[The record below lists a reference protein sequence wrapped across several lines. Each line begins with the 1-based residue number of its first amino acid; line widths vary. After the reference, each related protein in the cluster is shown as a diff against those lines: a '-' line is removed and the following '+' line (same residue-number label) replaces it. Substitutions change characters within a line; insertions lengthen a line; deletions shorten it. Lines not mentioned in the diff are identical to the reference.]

1 MADPGGAAMVYT
13 LQGDLDPLDLEIV
26 ERALQGLCEGIAAS
40 SAPLDLES
48 DEELERA
55 LRREL
60 AETVR
65 ASGVTDAESLLDL
78 LFERR
83 GEIVWWGSASQ
94 PIQFLGLRVNDLPAS
109 AITKIEREEVE
120 GQTRLPTRGGN

>member
-1 MADPGGAAMVYT
+1 MDYT

-26 ERALQGLCEGIAAS
+26 ERALQGVCEGITAG

-65 ASGVTDAESLLDL
+65 ASGVTDAEALLDI

-83 GEIVWWGSASQ
+83 GEIDWRGSASQ
-94 PIQFLGLRVNDLPAS
+94 PAQFLGLRVSGLPAS
-109 AITKIEREEVE
+109 ASTKRERDEVE
-120 GQTRLPTRGGN
+120 GQTRLPTRCGNLTSG

>member
-1 MADPGGAAMVYT
+1 MVYT

-26 ERALQGLCEGIAAS
+26 ERALQGVCEGITAG

-65 ASGVTDAESLLDL
+65 ASGVTDAEALLDI
-78 LFERR
+78 LFEGR
-83 GEIVWWGSASQ
+83 GEIDWRGSASQ
-94 PIQFLGLRVNDLPAS
+94 PAQFLGLRVSGLPAS
-109 AITKIEREEVE
+109 ASTKRERDEVE
-120 GQTRLPTRGGN
+120 GQTRLPTRCENLTSG

>member
-1 MADPGGAAMVYT
+1 MVYT

-26 ERALQGLCEGIAAS
+26 ERALQGVREGILAG
-40 SAPLDLES
+40 SAPIDLES

-65 ASGVTDAESLLDL
+65 ASGVTDAETLLDI
-78 LFERR
+78 LFER
-83 GEIVWWGSASQ
+83 GSASQ
-94 PIQFLGLRVNDLPAS
+94 PVQFLGLRVNGLPAS
-109 AITKIEREEVE
+109 ASNKMERAKVE
-120 GQTRLPTRGGN
+120 GQTRLPMRCGN

>member
-1 MADPGGAAMVYT
+1 MVYT
-13 LQGDLDPLDLEIV
+13 LQDDLDPLDLEIV
-26 ERALQGLCEGIAAS
+26 ERAVQGVCEGVATG
-40 SAPLDLES
+40 DLES

-65 ASGVTDAESLLDL
+65 ASGVTDAEALLDI

-83 GEIVWWGSASQ
+83 DEIDWRG
-94 PIQFLGLRVNDLPAS
+94 LGLTAS
-109 AITKIEREEVE
+109 PV
-120 GQTRLPTRGGN
+120 P

>member
-1 MADPGGAAMVYT
+1 MAYT
-13 LQGDLDPLDLEIV
+13 LQSDLDPLDLEIV
-26 ERALQGLCEGIAAS
+26 ERAFQGVCEGISAG

-60 AETVR
+60 AETVH
-65 ASGVTDAESLLDL
+65 ASDAEALLDI

-83 GEIVWWGSASQ
+83 GEIDWRDWASQ
-94 PIQFLGLRVNDLPAS
+94 PIQFLGLRVSGLPAS
-109 AITKIEREEVE
+109 ASTEMERDEVE

>member
-1 MADPGGAAMVYT
+1 MVYT

-26 ERALQGLCEGIAAS
+26 ERALQGVCEGITAG

-65 ASGVTDAESLLDL
+65 ASGVTDAESLLDI
-78 LFERR
+78 LFEGRD
-83 GEIVWWGSASQ
+83 EIDWRGSASQ
-94 PIQFLGLRVNDLPAS
+94 PVQFLDLRVNGLPAECEHQDG
-109 AITKIEREEVE
+109 AR
-120 GQTRLPTRGGN
+120 RG